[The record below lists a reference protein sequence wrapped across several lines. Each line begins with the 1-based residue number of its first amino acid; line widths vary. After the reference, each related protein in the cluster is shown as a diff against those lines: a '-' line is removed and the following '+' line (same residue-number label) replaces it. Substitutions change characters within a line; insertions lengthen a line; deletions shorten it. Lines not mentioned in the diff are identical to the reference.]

1 MHHSFKVMNRIY
13 KIALVVIILVVFS
26 GFDADAQCAMCRRI
40 VESNIT
46 DGTAA
51 VGKNLNG
58 AILYLM
64 AIPYVILGS
73 LVYIFYKNI
82 RAKRLEDKALGA
94 K

>member
-1 MHHSFKVMNRIY
+1 MKRSY
-13 KIALVVIILVVFS
+13 KIALAVVILVVFS
-26 GFDADAQCAMCRRI
+26 SVDAEAQCAMCRRI

-64 AIPYVILGS
+64 AIPYVILAS

-82 RAKRLEDKALGA
+82 RAKKLEDDKVQA
-94 K
+94 

>member
-1 MHHSFKVMNRIY
+1 
-13 KIALVVIILVVFS
+13 
-26 GFDADAQCAMCRRI
+26 MCRRI

-64 AIPYVILGS
+64 AIPYVILAS

-82 RAKRLEDKALGA
+82 RAKKLEDDKVQA
-94 K
+94 

>member
-1 MHHSFKVMNRIY
+1 MKRSF
-13 KIALVVIILVVFS
+13 KIALVVVLLVVFS
-26 GFDADAQCAMCRRI
+26 ALDADAQCAMCRRI

-64 AIPYVILGS
+64 AIPYVIIAS
-73 LVYIFYKNI
+73 LLYIFYKNI
-82 RAKRLEDKALGA
+82 RAKKLEEEKIEA
-94 K
+94 